1 METNITALTE
11 LISRLD
17 KLINN
22 FPDDAGLKTS
32 KEIAIELLDK
42 EKEQIKR
49 GYKEAF
55 LNKDQGIKCDPE
67 DYYLKTYKSTLQ
79 TN

>member
-32 KEIAIELLDK
+32 KEIAIELLEK
-42 EKEQIKR
+42 EKEQIKE
-49 GYKEAF
+49 GYIQAL
-55 LNKDQGIKCDPE
+55 LNKDQGIICDAE